1 SQMERLRNRPEW
13 FIIIIYGQNFPEDI
27 HMPIDGLTLGMI
39 ADELKNT
46 LIGGRIDRVVQPE
59 RDEVILTVRNNGEN
73 HQLLMSASAGCAR
86 AHLTHIKKNNPLE
99 PPVLCMLLRKHIIGG
114 RISDIRQ
121 IESDRIIEVVIEHF
135 DELGDRATKRLVCEF
150 MGKHSNII
158 FVGGDGRIIDSARRV
173 NEQISSVREVL
184 PGLRYELP
192 PAHGKIPYDE
202 VTADNLWAATLG
214 MGGKVHKIISQSVS
228 GMSMQTARELAFR
241 ATGNEDA
248 HSDECDMR
256 AVCVSVAEHL
266 SGFKSEF
273 SPAVLIGGDGLPADV
288 VAFPYRSR
296 ASLERKQY
304 PTLSEALDDF
314 FRTRDSQERIQQ
326 KSASLHRTLKKNIE
340 RCEKKLALQQEALLG
355 SQRMEEYRL
364 KGELLTANLH
374 MAQKGAKFVDLPNY
388 YEVDMPML
396 RVELDEKLSAGQNA
410 QRYFKLYQ
418 KSRNAQTLAA
428 EQIEK
433 TSEELNYLEGQ
444 LDNLTKCQSES
455 ELFELRSELEKF
467 GYVKPNRNRRQMKQL
482 PPSAPMK
489 FEAPSGH
496 IILVGKNNLQNDK
509 LTATAQP
516 NEIWLHAKDM
526 PGSHVIIVGEDPDE
540 ATILCAARIAAAYCK
555 GRTSYRV
562 PVDYTLRRHVKKPG
576 GSKPG
581 FVIYTNQRTLN
592 VEPMTQAEQLA
603 LAPSNA

>member
-1 SQMERLRNRPEW
+1 
-13 FIIIIYGQNFPEDI
+13 
-27 HMPIDGLTLGMI
+27 MPIDGLTLGMI
-39 ADELKNT
+39 AEELRNT
-46 LIGGRIDRVVQPE
+46 LVGGRIDKIVQPE
-59 RDEVILTVRNNGEN
+59 RDEIILTVRSVGIN
-73 HQLLMSASAGCAR
+73 HQLLLSASAGCAR

-99 PPVLCMLLRKHIIGG
+99 PPVLCMLMRKHITGG

-121 IESDRIIEVVIEHF
+121 LESDRILEIAIEHH
-135 DELGDRATKRLVCEF
+135 DELGDHASKRLICEF
-150 MGKHSNII
+150 MGKHSNLI
-158 FVGGDGRIIDSARRV
+158 FVGSDGRIIDSARRV

-192 PAHGKIPYDE
+192 PAHGKIPYDQ
-202 VTADNLWAATLG
+202 VTADALYAAIAG
-214 MGGKVHKIISQSVS
+214 MGGKIHKIISQAIS

-256 AVCVSVAEHL
+256 AVAISISENLA
-266 SGFKSEF
+266 GFKSEF
-273 SPAVLIGGDGLPADV
+273 APAILIGEDASPADV

-296 ASLERKQY
+296 DLLTSRRFD
-304 PTLSEALDDF
+304 TLSEALDEF
-314 FRTRDSQERIQQ
+314 FRSRDSAERISQ
-326 KSASLHRTLKKNIE
+326 KSAALHRTLKKNIE

-364 KGELLTANLH
+364 KGELLMANLH
-374 MAQKGAKFVDLPNY
+374 LAKKGAKLAELPNY
-388 YEVDMPML
+388 YEPGMPMIS
-396 RVELDEKLSAGQNA
+396 VELDERLSPGQNA

-418 KSRNAQTLAA
+418 KARNAQTLAA

-444 LDNLTKCQSES
+444 LDNLSKCQSES
-455 ELFELRSELEKF
+455 ELFELRAELEKF
-467 GYVKPNRNRRQMKQL
+467 GYVKANKNRRQMKQL

-489 FEAPSGH
+489 FESPSGH

-526 PGSHVIIVGEDPDE
+526 PGSHVIIVGEEPDE
-540 ATILCAARIAAAYCK
+540 ATILCAARLAAAFCK
-555 GRTSYRV
+555 GRTSSRV
-562 PVDYTLRRHVKKPG
+562 PVDYTLRRYVKKPS

-592 VEPMTQAEQLA
+592 VEPMTNAEQASLI
-603 LAPSNA
+603 PSENKP